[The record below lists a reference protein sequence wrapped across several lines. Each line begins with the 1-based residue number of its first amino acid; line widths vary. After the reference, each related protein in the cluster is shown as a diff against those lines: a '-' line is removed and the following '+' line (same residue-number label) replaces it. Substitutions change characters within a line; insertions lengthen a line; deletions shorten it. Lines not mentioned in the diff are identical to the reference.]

1 MSRVIELDELLADP
15 EQPALPGSRAATA
28 TLRLNGGQSL
38 PQAADL
44 AKLLSA
50 SPVSQVEVV
59 DPLDLSTDS
68 SETIVRTVAVLR
80 ECSSL
85 GASVR
90 WALRTS
96 PGQSGLVSLLDH
108 LPAPQRVELAGGGD
122 QHVTPWRSDSYF
134 GLFYFRRGPGFLS
147 VVDQRP
153 ESSRRLVIDD
163 PARMAVFR
171 RCLDGCA
178 WAELATEPGTADAA
192 GDLLKAGLL
201 LCPGGEV
208 SADAHLV
215 TLPVHMRTWPI
226 GAKLLTGTLASAGP
240 KPNSED

>member
-1 MSRVIELDELLADP
+1 MSTVIELDELLADP
-15 EQPALPGSRAATA
+15 GQPALPGSRAATA

-50 SPVSQVEVV
+50 SPVSQVEFV

-68 SETIVRTVAVLR
+68 SATIARTVAVLR

-90 WALRTS
+90 WTLRTA
-96 PGQSGLVSLLDH
+96 PGQGGLVGLLDH
-108 LPAPQRVELAGGGD
+108 LPAPQRVEFAGGGD
-122 QHVTPWRSDSYF
+122 QPVTPWRSDSYF

-153 ESSRRLVIDD
+153 ESGRRLVIDD

-171 RCLDGCA
+171 RCHDGCA

-201 LCPGGEV
+201 LRPGDGA

-226 GAKLLTGTLASAGP
+226 GSKLL
-240 KPNSED
+240 